1 MSPRHRMSLIA
12 GAVTLLATA
21 PLATVFD
28 KWTWLIDVIFAV
40 AAVVGAAMLAR
51 QLRTPVWG
59 QALAML
65 AALTVVVTWFFGG
78 GTALFGTV
86 PTAATLRHWAELAN
100 SAGQDV
106 RDLAVPVPDRQ
117 GLLFFA
123 TAGVGVVAVV
133 VDLCVVGLRRP
144 ALAGMAMLPLY
155 SIPVMVHA
163 DSVGFLTFV
172 IAAAGYLWLLA
183 ADNVERVRRFG
194 RRFTGDGRDVD
205 AWEPSPLAAAGR
217 RLAVVGVLAAVLL
230 PLAVPGMTGGLL
242 DRFGTGGAGDGGV
255 GGGGSGS
262 SVSLFAQ
269 LAGQLNLKQSFV
281 MAKVTTNDP
290 EPYYLRFGVADQ
302 VNANGFR
309 NHVTRGGQS
318 VSGGL
323 PDATITGNGV
333 TQHSYHA
340 SVDIVN
346 LDMGL
351 LPIFTQLTKA
361 QKLDGKWAY
370 DPVGQLVYTTRSS
383 SKNKKYTFD
392 YVHTTFSA
400 DALRA
405 APELPGDDPMVQQYS
420 SVPPVAKIVDL
431 VDQLTAGKT
440 TEYDKVRALYD
451 FFSADNGFAYALS
464 TRAGTSGSEI
474 LDFINGKTGYCEQYA
489 AALAWLVRQAHL
501 PARVAFG
508 FTRGNSRSGQTYT
521 LTNLNLHAWTEV
533 YFAGYGWVPFDA
545 TPASHVSGSAPTNW
559 APDVNQPQAQ
569 QSTGP
574 GATNPGAGSS
584 PGPNGAAPTRNPDFG
599 QEGVDSTGAPLKP
612 QPSRWPWLVAGG
624 AVLVLALLGAPAL
637 RRAAVRRRRLP
648 AAATPR
654 GHPAP
659 DVTADGGMWVLG
671 VDDPDSDAARLVAHQ
686 AWDELV
692 DTLVDFRIPVDPA
705 ATPRTTAGQVVDRLR
720 LTGAAEAGT
729 VLVARAE
736 ERARYARTPLVGAD
750 LSGPVRELRK
760 VLRRG
765 VSWRTRTSAALFPR
779 SVLGRWRG
787 RAGTALVAVNTG
799 AGRAT
804 ELLTSALSPRRLFA
818 GRSR

>member
-1 MSPRHRMSLIA
+1 
-12 GAVTLLATA
+12 
-21 PLATVFD
+21 
-28 KWTWLIDVIFAV
+28 
-40 AAVVGAAMLAR
+40 VVGAAMLAR

-59 QALAML
+59 QVLAML

-78 GTALFGTV
+78 GTALLGTV
-86 PTAATLRHWAELAN
+86 PTLGTLRHWAELAN
-100 SAGQDV
+100 SAGRDV
-106 RDLAVPVPDRQ
+106 RDLSVPVPDRQ

-123 TAGVGVVAVV
+123 TAGVGFVAVV

-163 DSVGFLTFV
+163 DSVGFVTFV

-242 DRFGTGGAGDGGV
+242 DRFSTGGTADGGAGS
-255 GGGGSGS
+255 GSGGS

-281 MAKVTTNDP
+281 MAKVTTTDP
-290 EPYYLRFGVADQ
+290 DPYYLRFGVADQ

-309 NHVTRGGQS
+309 NHVPRGQS
-318 VSGGL
+318 VTGGL
-323 PDATITGNGV
+323 PQATITAAGV
-333 TQHSYHA
+333 SQHSYHA

-361 QKLDGKWAY
+361 QKLDNKWGY
-370 DPVGQLVYTTRSS
+370 DPVGQIVYSSRSS

-405 APELPGDDPMVQQYS
+405 APELPGDDPMVQGYS
-420 SVPPVAKIVDL
+420 SVPPVARIVDL
-431 VDQLTAGKT
+431 VDGLTAGKT
-440 TEYDKVRALYD
+440 TQYDKVRALYD
-451 FFSADNGFAYALS
+451 FFSADNGFTYALS

-474 LDFINGKTGYCEQYA
+474 LDFITGKTGYCEQYA
-489 AALAWLVRQAHL
+489 AGLAWLVRQAHL

-569 QSTGP
+569 QSSGP
-574 GATNPGAGSS
+574 GAANPGADSS
-584 PGPNGAAPTRNPDFG
+584 LGPNGAAPTRNPDFG

-612 QPSRWPWLVAGG
+612 APSRWPWWALGG
-624 AVLVLALLGAPAL
+624 AVLVLALLSVPAL
-637 RRAAVRRRRLP
+637 GRMAVRRRRLP
-648 AAATPR
+648 AVATSR
-654 GHPAP
+654 GSPVAE
-659 DVTADGGMWVLG
+659 VAGDGRMRVLG
-671 VDDPDSDAARLVAHQ
+671 ADDPDSDAARRTAHE
-686 AWDELV
+686 AWDELL
-692 DTLVDFRIPVDPA
+692 DTLVDYRIPVDPA
-705 ATPRTTAGQVVDRLR
+705 ATPRTTASQVVERLR
-720 LTGAAEAGT
+720 LAGDAEAGT

-760 VLRRG
+760 VLRSG

-787 RAGTALVAVNTG
+787 RVGAALLAVNSG
-799 AGRAT
+799 AGRVT
-804 ELLTSALSPRRLFA
+804 ESLTAALSPRRLFA